1 MQHTQPFCAH
11 YPSKILRAG
20 EEAWMGKSIYL
31 PHEPDDLSLIPR
43 AHNRRREWTTTL
55 SLMPGDMQDVH
66 LNLQQEP
73 DGGVESAQPLNLHAF
88 GGQSGSAASCR
99 LGGISRSFESH
110 GWGTNVTL
118 RGSPFLLIFPFVL
131 VGMTWRCI
139 TGSSAMLT
147 VPCAGNS
154 ICGRP

>member
-1 MQHTQPFCAH
+1 
-11 YPSKILRAG
+11 
-20 EEAWMGKSIYL
+20 MGKSIYL

-66 LNLQQEP
+66 LNLQQES

-99 LGGISRSFESH
+99 LGDISRSFESH
-110 GWGTNVTL
+110 GGDKCDTSGQPVSTHFSL
-118 RGSPFLLIFPFVL
+118 CPSGDDLALYHRLL
-131 VGMTWRCI
+131 CHADC
-139 TGSSAMLT
+139 AMCWKQHLW
-147 VPCAGNS
+147 
-154 ICGRP
+154 